1 MHQEKKSMKNDNL
14 EDLKD
19 IQEIRKQKEEQKRL
33 KEDMV
38 RWEFGKGIT
47 PKISINKDSKP
58 NVRS

>member
-1 MHQEKKSMKNDNL
+1 MKNDNL

-33 KEDMV
+33 KEVML

-47 PKISINKDSKP
+47 SEISIKKDSNL
-58 NVRS
+58 NV